1 MSDLAA
7 RISLLEEKLREEQEQ
22 RREERLRADAERAR
36 ADAGWKANF
45 ISLLDGMAA
54 SGSES
59 SPGDVERRRAPAPVL
74 ATLEA
79 VVAGTSPLVQEAAA
93 AAWLAYRSEHAPASR
108 RHTSEVR
115 GVQPIVARLARC
127 AAGAACELRQWLGK
141 TADDDTAP
149 AAAAPDQLWSHARD
163 AAPSMLGALL
173 IVEVKKPRNLASA
186 VAQAAKYLRRRIA
199 ALFHEADARGESAHD
214 IFALA
219 AATDGDSIALLRMS
233 SGAPADGAFGARSLP
248 CPVLVTAALPLLAG
262 WDRYDAAWV
271 PPSEA
276 PPGFLA
282 LVRVL
287 QAPATTLGLGQ
298 PLEALNATLDGAAV
312 SLAFAERLGCGG
324 TSDVY
329 ALRAAAGD
337 SFAGAC
343 VKVPRC
349 ATGAIVEQFR
359 REAAA
364 LRLLAPLEGASVP
377 RLICEGKREGAAP
390 AHRAQCSWP
399 LLVLAPVGEPLCGY
413 VGRIVARESAAAEA
427 AAAASGGGGGDGGG
441 GSGGAAGAEAAASSA
456 SRIALARRRL
466 ADLVVRS
473 VLRTLQ
479 LAHEHGFVHCDV
491 RPANLVVVAEAG
503 AEEERVLLVDWGLC
517 VEPGAGAAGRGTPA
531 FGASALF
538 QQTSCRA
545 RAQHDLTALAHTW
558 IAIAHGSDV
567 CAAPWVAA
575 PLEPLEDTLA
585 RRSEW
590 LQSHGEKFEV
600 VRALIDAVDVSYVF

>member
-1 MSDLAA
+1 MSDALAA
-7 RISLLEEKLREEQEQ
+7 QISQLKELLRQANC
-22 RREERLRADAERAR
+22 RADAA
-36 ADAGWKANF
+36 WKATF

-54 SGSES
+54 SSES

-74 ATLEA
+74 AAMEA

-108 RHTSEVR
+108 GHTSEVR

-127 AAGAACELRQWLGK
+127 AAGAAGELRQWLGK

-149 AAAAPDQLWSHARD
+149 AAVAPDQLWSHARD

-173 IVEVKKPRNLASA
+173 IVEVKKPGNLASA

-262 WDRYDAAWV
+262 WDLYDAAWV
-271 PPSEA
+271 PPMEA

-337 SFAGAC
+337 SFSGAC

-427 AAAASGGGGGDGGG
+427 ALSAAASGGGGGDGG

-590 LQSHGEKFEV
+590 LRSHGEKFEV
-600 VRALIDAVDVSYVF
+600 VRALIDAVVVSYVF